1 MPPSCMANITR
12 FSMPRHNIETMRNL
26 PRIPMFSMVGS
37 LKRDELKSEIL
48 SALISR
54 WGLLL
59 DKRALMEA
67 LGIRSRYLLAKSLDQ
82 GALPLPRLR
91 IPGQRGTVVRA
102 HDLAEWMATQG
113 VEPSSVHE
121 SKEVVAER
129 GP

>member
-1 MPPSCMANITR
+1 
-12 FSMPRHNIETMRNL
+12 MPRHNIQIMRNL
-26 PRIPMFSMVGS
+26 PQIRMFSMVGS

-67 LGIRSRYLLAKSLDQ
+67 LGIRSRYLLAKSLDK

-91 IPGQRGTVVRA
+91 IPGQRGTVIRA
-102 HDLAEWMATQG
+102 HDLAEWMATEG
-113 VEPSSVHE
+113 AEPSSVQAP
-121 SKEVVAER
+121 KEVVVER